1 VLSIETLI
9 TRLFAG
15 RDPLP
20 QPPEAKASATGR
32 LIAFHA
38 QGAPVWTPRDYAALA
53 REGFQKNPV
62 VYRCA
67 RLVSEAAASVPWLL
81 HEGGRELDDHPLLGL
96 LARPNARQAGPAL
109 MEAVYGY
116 LQVSGN
122 AYLEAASV
130 DGEIRELH
138 ALRPDRMKVIP
149 GADGWPEAYEYTV
162 SGRSVRFDQAA
173 GPGETPPVLHLSL
186 FHPADDHYG
195 MGPLEAAG
203 TSLDLHNAYGAW
215 NKALLDNAAR
225 PSGALV
231 YEGEGS
237 LSLDQFE
244 RLKSELEETYQG
256 AANAGRPLLLEG
268 GLSWQAMGIAPRD
281 MDFIEAR
288 REAARDIALAF
299 GVPPMLL
306 GIPGDN
312 TYANFAEA
320 NRALWRHTVL
330 PLVNRT
336 AQALAHWL
344 GPAFGETL
352 ALSYDADAIDALSS
366 DREALWARLEAAS
379 FLTDDEK
386 RIAVGYGARDR

>member
-1 VLSIETLI
+1 VLSINTIL
-9 TRLFAG
+9 TRLFAP
-15 RDPLP
+15 RV
-20 QPPEAKASATGR
+20 PEAKASATGR

-38 QGAPVWTPRDYAALA
+38 QGQPVWTPRDYSALA

-62 VYRCA
+62 VYRCV
-67 RLVSEAAASVPWLL
+67 RLISEAAASVPWLL
-81 HEGGRELDDHPLLGL
+81 HEGERELDDHPLL
-96 LARPNARQAGPAL
+96 ARPNARQSGPAL

-116 LQVSGN
+116 LTVSGN

-130 DGEIRELH
+130 DGAVRELH

-149 GADGWPEAYEYTV
+149 GPDGWPDAYEYTV
-162 SGRSVRFDQAA
+162 SGRSVRFDQTQGLQ
-173 GPGETPPVLHLSL
+173 GPQSSPPILHLSL
-186 FHPADDHYG
+186 FHPSDDHYG
-195 MGPLEAAG
+195 MGALEAAG
-203 TSLDLHNAYGAW
+203 TALDLHNASASW

-231 YEGEGS
+231 YEGEGA

-244 RLKSELEETYQG
+244 RLKRELEDNYQG
-256 AANAGRPLLLEG
+256 AANAGRPMLLEG
-268 GLSWQAMGIAPRD
+268 GLAWQAMGISPKD

-312 TYANFAEA
+312 TYANYAEA

-330 PLVNRT
+330 PLINRT

-344 GPAFGETL
+344 SPAFCEGL
-352 ALSYDADAIDALSS
+352 RLSCDTDAIDALSA
-366 DREALWARLEAAS
+366 DREALWARLEGAS

-386 RIAVGYGARDR
+386 RLAVGYGASE